1 MPMDKISNKLLIENA
16 SQVLT
21 MRGESNHDVGML
33 RDASIYVE
41 DGLIRSLGSKVF
53 P

>member
-33 RDASIYVE
+33 RDVSIYVE
-41 DGLIRSLGSKVF
+41 DGHSFAR
-53 P
+53 